1 MYDVNDA
8 DAGAYSDCGADG
20 AAADAH
26 DGPDDDAD
34 VDHDADAAEHDR

>member
-26 DGPDDDAD
+26 DGPISI
-34 VDHDADAAEHDR
+34 AARRGDT